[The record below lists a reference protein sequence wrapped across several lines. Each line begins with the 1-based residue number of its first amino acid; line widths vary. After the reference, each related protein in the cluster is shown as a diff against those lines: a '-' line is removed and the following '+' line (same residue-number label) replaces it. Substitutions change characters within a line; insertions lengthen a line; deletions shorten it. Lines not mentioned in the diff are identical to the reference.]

1 MVTMTLRSPLAL
13 LGALPGAVL
22 ALTAA
27 LAALLRRDKPLHP
40 VGHHGTGHL
49 TVIDPAPTLG
59 IEAISRV
66 GTRSCQA
73 RWSRA
78 MGLPQGWPDIEGLA
92 LRLHDAG
99 VDGDDADVL
108 FASTGSRPWNRYLLV
123 LRGPRRFGRLTTL
136 LPVRA
141 RSRAVTFRLSPS
153 GDTRDG
159 LPPTRY
165 EFDLA
170 LGTDGWQPVGVLDV
184 VWSLTDSYDRF
195 DPITRPLAG
204 IDQYALVEAL
214 REPAY
219 VAARTVARARHTDE
233 RRHHA

>member
-40 VGHHGTGHL
+40 VGHHGTGYL
-49 TVIDPAPTLG
+49 RVINPAPELG
-59 IEAISRV
+59 IEAISRG

-159 LPPTRY
+159 RGLGV
-165 EFDLA
+165 ELA
-170 LGTDGWQPVGVLDV
+170 LGERAHDAQR
-184 VWSLTDSYDRF
+184 DRQHA
-195 DPITRPLAG
+195 DAG
-204 IDQYALVEAL
+204 GGGD
-214 REPAY
+214 
-219 VAARTVARARHTDE
+219 ARGQGGDE
-233 RRHHA
+233 RRGGVHPDQHRGLAGEAVEDEQERQQGQRRDEDGER